1 MIGNVFFI
9 ILVACWKMTVFSPVG
24 LILPLQIQST
34 CQHRSTATCQMTWY
48 DYVLP
53 SLHLFTFKPLKFM
66 SFKNYV
72 QFDSRISR
80 ASEFVEK
87 LKAEAGSDSIRNPDL
102 ANLEIE
108 RRKII
113 FGKGSYDKLMEDI
126 ILFFSRYCYT
136 I

>member
-1 MIGNVFFI
+1 
-9 ILVACWKMTVFSPVG
+9 
-24 LILPLQIQST
+24 
-34 CQHRSTATCQMTWY
+34 
-48 DYVLP
+48 
-53 SLHLFTFKPLKFM
+53 M